1 MEHRWGIRRTLDVGV
16 RLHVR
21 ASLPGF
27 GRLLDASA
35 SGAYLVTGMKL
46 PIMTRVQIA
55 LGWDG
60 LQGGG
65 RHPITAY
72 VVRAA
77 ARGFGIEW
85 AQFAPASVL
94 ALIDGPKVASSRAT
108 RAAAPRP
115 GTPLAVER
123 SARAL
128 AIKHPVGVS
137 AA

>member
-72 VVRAA
+72 VVRAD

-85 AQFAPASVL
+85 AEFAPASVI
-94 ALIDGPKVASSRAT
+94 ALIDGPQVPSLRAR
-108 RAAAPRP
+108 RALVPRP
-115 GTPLAVER
+115 GPSLASGR

-128 AIKHPVGVS
+128 AIKLPAGVS
-137 AA
+137 TA